1 MYRDLEIIQTKK
13 HLRVMKMNSKLVLSL
28 FAFAA
33 MAMAAGKTY
42 TVKLYEP
49 AMLGTTELKPGEYR
63 VEVTDQKAVL
73 KSGKVQKEADVKVE
87 TADSK
92 FDTTTVRLSSGTKPQ
107 IQEIRLGGTRTKLVF
122 SDAAKSP
129 GI

>member
-1 MYRDLEIIQTKK
+1 
-13 HLRVMKMNSKLVLSL
+13 MNMNRKLVLSVI
-28 FAFAA
+28 AFAG

-63 VEVTDQKAVL
+63 VEVTDQKAVIKRDKL
-73 KSGKVQKEADVKVE
+73 QKEADVTVE
-87 TADSK
+87 TSDAKYDN
-92 FDTTTVRLSSGTKPQ
+92 TTVRLSSGAKPQ
-107 IQEIRLGGTRTKLVF
+107 IQEIRLGGTKTKLVF
-122 SDAAKSP
+122 NESAKSS